1 MNLDEELALN
11 ETEIQNKTPRLEF
24 VRCFLFVFLLN
35 FSGLRGLKPHVV
47 FVPLSSGHDIIGVVL
62 PSCVFI
68 DTFIRLDILL
78 TLIVGS

>member
-1 MNLDEELALN
+1 M
-11 ETEIQNKTPRLEF
+11 
-24 VRCFLFVFLLN
+24 LFICLWSNRNRSNPLLWD
-35 FSGLRGLKPHVV
+35 FAGLHDLKPHVV

-68 DTFIRLDILL
+68 DMFIRLDIFL